1 MKIARQSATEVS
13 VPTASMGDIAFLLT
27 IFFILTTNFV
37 RERNVQLKDP
47 VSRDI
52 KPLKEPQVFVSV
64 DKTGNI
70 WLQGQ
75 PISSDALENQVKS
88 LVAAKSD
95 KRVKLRVD
103 KDLPQEKYGP
113 VFLALSRAGVE
124 ISLVGMEK
132 KGDFSE

>member
-1 MKIARQSATEVS
+1 
-13 VPTASMGDIAFLLT
+13 MGDIAFLLT

-37 RERNVQLKDP
+37 RERNIQLKDP
-47 VSRDI
+47 MSRDI

-64 DKTGNI
+64 DKLGNI

-75 PISSDALENQVKS
+75 MTSPEALESQVKS
-88 LVAAKSD
+88 LTAAKND

-124 ISLVGMEK
+124 IALVGTEK
-132 KGDFSE
+132 KSGFFE

>member
-1 MKIARQSATEVS
+1 VRIARKSAPAVS

-37 RERNVQLKDP
+37 RERNIQLKDP
-47 VSRDI
+47 MSRDI

-64 DKTGNI
+64 DKLGNI

-75 PISSDALENQVKS
+75 MTSPEALESQVKS
-88 LVAAKSD
+88 LTAAKND

-124 ISLVGMEK
+124 IALVGTEK
-132 KGDFSE
+132 KSGFFE

>member
-1 MKIARQSATEVS
+1 MRIARKSAPAVS

-37 RERNVQLKDP
+37 RERNIQLKDP
-47 VSRDI
+47 MSRDI

-64 DKTGNI
+64 DKLGNI

-75 PISSDALENQVKS
+75 MTSPEALESQVKS
-88 LVAAKSD
+88 LTAAKND

-124 ISLVGMEK
+124 IALVGTEK
-132 KGDFSE
+132 KSGFFE